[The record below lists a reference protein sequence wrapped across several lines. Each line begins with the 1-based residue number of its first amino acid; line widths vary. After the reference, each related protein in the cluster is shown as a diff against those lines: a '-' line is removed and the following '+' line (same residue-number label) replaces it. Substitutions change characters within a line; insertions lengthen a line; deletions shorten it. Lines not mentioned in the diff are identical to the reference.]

1 MTDQGGGFFLDVQ
14 RQLDEA
20 FEKLIYR
27 RWAVPNPA
35 EWRPRL
41 DLHESRDAYYIEVDL
56 PGVPPERVEIRV
68 TEGGL
73 TIAGT
78 RPATSLEG
86 ALLSHSE
93 RECGSFRRSLTLPQ
107 AVVPERVQAEYR
119 HGTCRIRLFKKRQAE
134 PPGPDSTPAEPEAG
148 RVIRITIA

>member
-1 MTDQGGGFFLDVQ
+1 MTDSGGSFPDFE
-14 RQLDEA
+14 RHLDEA

-27 RWAVPNPA
+27 RWAIPSPA

-41 DLHESRDAYYIEVDL
+41 DLHETGDAYYIEVDL

-68 TEGGL
+68 SEGTL

-86 ALLSHSE
+86 ALSSRRE
-93 RECGSFRRSLTLPQ
+93 RECGSFRRSLSLPH
-107 AVVPERVQAEYR
+107 AITPERVQAEYH
-119 HGTCRIRLFKKRQAE
+119 HGTCRIRLFKKPQAE
-134 PPGPDSTPAEPEAG
+134 LEPLVGEVTPS
-148 RVIRITIA
+148 RVVHIVIP